1 MKVSHCQLKASAVL
15 LRLADNHVDRTGQQ
29 EHVAAGR
36 SRLQAWHVDDKDGA
50 AMDANIRRLDVDDV
64 PVLAA
69 YETGPEDRTS
79 LSPGER
85 EEEEGKT
92 GGKEQRRRRR
102 RPKQPEAKTAQPPE
116 DPGPA
121 RRVLCRRRVAL
132 SAHLHELA
140 AEAAKR
146 REPDEAKH
154 YRAALAADDDA
165 VAAHPRCVEAWLQRA
180 LTQHALKDFSG
191 ALTSVS
197 AAAELQRGDCAV
209 ANTSKAMAA
218 LLRELHI
225 KQRDA
230 KEKAEGERRAEVKR
244 RVARSARPS
253 VVWSGVR
260 RDTKAPFSQRGDASG
275 FRRLQKQQSLLST

>member
-1 MKVSHCQLKASAVL
+1 
-15 LRLADNHVDRTGQQ
+15 
-29 EHVAAGR
+29 
-36 SRLQAWHVDDKDGA
+36 
-50 AMDANIRRLDVDDV
+50 MDANIRRLDVDDV

-69 YETGPEDRTS
+69 YETGLQPDLQLKQISRARANNEGFHGLRDEGGMDAAVAVEDEN
-79 LSPGER
+79 LDQ
-85 EEEEGKT
+85 
-92 GGKEQRRRRR
+92 QRRRRR
-102 RPKQPEAKTAQPPE
+102 RPKQPKAKTAQPPE

-165 VAAHPRCVEAWLQRA
+165 VAADPGCGEAWMQRA

-197 AAAELQRGDCAV
+197 AAAKLQHSIHSSSWRVKQGTGQTTTNADE
-209 ANTSKAMAA
+209 AA
-218 LLRELHI
+218 PKTVTTRPC
-225 KQRDA
+225 
-230 KEKAEGERRAEVKR
+230 RR
-244 RVARSARPS
+244 
-253 VVWSGVR
+253 
-260 RDTKAPFSQRGDASG
+260 
-275 FRRLQKQQSLLST
+275 

>member
-1 MKVSHCQLKASAVL
+1 M
-15 LRLADNHVDRTGQQ
+15 
-29 EHVAAGR
+29 
-36 SRLQAWHVDDKDGA
+36 DDKDGA

-69 YETGPEDRTS
+69 YETGPEDKTS
-79 LSPGER
+79 LSPGEH
-85 EEEEGKT
+85 EEEEGKRR
-92 GGKEQRRRRR
+92 GKEQRRRRR

-165 VAAHPRCVEAWLQRA
+165 VAADPRCVEAWAQRA

-191 ALTSVS
+191 ALASVA
-197 AAAELQRGDCAV
+197 AAAELQRGDSAI
-209 ANTSKAMAA
+209 AAKAKEFAA
-218 LLRELHI
+218 RLRELHI

-244 RVARSARPS
+244 RVARNARPS

-260 RDTKAPFSQRGDASG
+260 RDTKAAFSQRGDVRG
-275 FRRLQKQQSLLST
+275 LSTRDAQLSTLHV